1 MRYTESKN
9 LKQLKTVFKDTQK
22 IYEGKEKTALLSYV
36 QKQHNVFQS
45 QKAIGEGGVHH
56 YIISPISPVEYEKL
70 TSSQKK
76 IMENESIRW
85 SQKTFERYGFI
96 GAIEYNKDK
105 SDVKYSNGFENIK
118 TGFHLHLAVSD
129 KYKIRG
135 AADLLSLR
143 ENLAHHLSNSI
154 DLDMRSILGVKN
166 KEETETYRREAIS
179 KKQKQNAL
187 ENLKN
192 SPNFLENSQAVRLL
206 NNDLSQLFNELGVKH
221 TLKNDLLAL
230 NNNERHHI
238 LGKKAELR
246 SEMDGLKFQIKAN
259 RNEIR
264 FIDKFIKSEKEKMT
278 DVERL
283 FQSEFQELKHFYDK
297 KLLGLGIWIQGEH
310 QWFRKIKSDQLKN
323 GEINTAQFLYQIAQ
337 NKAYWEYIKSDE
349 RKRHQS
355 ILKQRKK
362 EFKATLFA
370 MGETIINLQRDRL
383 SVIAI
388 AGMDKKKLDSKLAKY
403 EDIGTQYQS
412 HYEVFNKRIE
422 QIQKEIETLRAKKV
436 LLVQEK
442 TKKQHQKQQMIEK
455 ILQFDA
461 SVTGKGFEALSRGME
476 KKYKVQITKGG
487 TEPDSI
493 DVSSKAIHI
502 KKPKEQGAFSQ
513 LLRGLMK
520 ITQISEGSILT
531 SLNTKTLFREVKKGI
546 YSQFP
551 QFKPTLEQTKSLEDF
566 IVIFGKLQE
575 VYKKREEDYSPSM

>member
-9 LKQLKTVFKDTQK
+9 LKVLKTIFKDTQT
-22 IYEGKEKTALLSYV
+22 IYEGREKTALLSYV

-45 QKAIGEGGVHH
+45 KKAIGEGGVHH
-56 YIISPISPVEYEKL
+56 YIISPISPAEYEKL
-70 TSSQKK
+70 TPSQKK
-76 IMENESIRW
+76 IMEDESIQW
-85 SQKTFERYGFI
+85 SKNTFEKFGFI
-96 GAIEYNKDK
+96 GSIEYNKDK

-154 DLDMRSILGVKN
+154 DPDMRSILGVKN
-166 KEETETYRREAIS
+166 KEETEIYRREAIS

-206 NNDLSQLFNELGVKH
+206 NNDLSKIFIELGIKH
-221 TLKNDLLAL
+221 TIKNDLLAL
-230 NNNERHHI
+230 NKNERHHI
-238 LGKKAELR
+238 LGKKAQLR

-297 KLLGLGIWIQGEH
+297 KLLGLGVWVQGEH

-323 GEINTAQFLYQIAQ
+323 GEINTTQFLYQVAQ
-337 NKAYWEYIKSDE
+337 NKSYWEYIKSDE

-355 ILKQRKK
+355 ILKQHRKA
-362 EFKATLFA
+362 FKDKLFA
-370 MGETIINLQRDRL
+370 MGEIIINLQRDRL

-403 EDIGTQYQS
+403 EEIGTKHQS
-412 HYEVFNKRIE
+412 HYEVFISRIDR
-422 QIQKEIETLRAKKV
+422 IQKEIENLRAKKLV
-436 LLVQEK
+436 LTQSK
-442 TKKQHQKQQMIEK
+442 IQKQHQKQQMIEK

-461 SVTGKGFEALSRGME
+461 GISGKGFEALSRGME
-476 KKYKVQITKGG
+476 KKYSVKITNGG
-487 TEPDSI
+487 AEPDSI
-493 DVSSKAIHI
+493 DMKTSTIHI
-502 KKPKEQGAFSQ
+502 KKPKEQGAFSH

-520 ITQISEGSILT
+520 ITQISEGSILK
-531 SLNTKTLFREVKKGI
+531 SLNTKTLFKEVKEGI

-551 QFKPTLEQTKSLEDF
+551 QFKATLEQTQSLEDF
-566 IVIFGKLQE
+566 IVIFGKLKE

>member
-9 LKQLKTVFKDTQK
+9 LKTLKTVFKDTQK
-22 IYEGKEKTALLSYV
+22 IYEGKEKIALLSYV
-36 QKQHNVFQS
+36 KKHHNIFQS
-45 QKAIGEGGVHH
+45 QKPLSSGGVHH
-56 YIISPISPVEYEKL
+56 YIISPISPTEYEKL
-70 TSSQKK
+70 TPSQKK
-76 IMENESIRW
+76 IMEDESIQW
-85 SQKTFERYGFI
+85 SKNTFERYGFI
-96 GAIEYNKDK
+96 GSIEYNKDK

-118 TGFHLHLAVSD
+118 TGYHLHLAVSD

-135 AADLLSLR
+135 ASDLLSLR
-143 ENLAHHLSNSI
+143 ENLAHYLSNSI
-154 DLDMRSILGVKN
+154 DGDMRSILGVKN
-166 KEETETYRREAIS
+166 KEETEIYRREAIS

-206 NNDLSQLFNELGVKH
+206 NNGLSQIFNELGIKH
-221 TLKNDLLAL
+221 TIKNDLLAL

-238 LGKKAELR
+238 LGKKTELR
-246 SEMDGLKFQIKAN
+246 GEMDELKFQIKAN

-323 GEINTAQFLYQIAQ
+323 GEIDTAQFLSQVVQ
-337 NKAYWEYIKSDE
+337 NKSYWDYVKSDE
-349 RKRHQS
+349 RKRHQT

-362 EFKATLFA
+362 EFKAALFA
-370 MGETIINLQRDRL
+370 MAETIINLQRDRL

-388 AGMDKKKLDSKLAKY
+388 SGMDKKKLDTKLAKY

-412 HYEVFNKRIE
+412 HYEVFNKRME
-422 QIQKEIETLRAKKV
+422 QIKQEIENLRAKKV

-442 TKKQHQKQQMIEK
+442 TKKQHQKYQMIEK
-455 ILQFDA
+455 ILKFDA

-476 KKYKVQITKGG
+476 KKYSVKITKGG

-493 DVSSKAIHI
+493 DVSNKTIHI
-502 KKPKEQGAFSQ
+502 KKPKDQGTFSR
-513 LLRGLMK
+513 LLQGIMK
-520 ITQISEGSILT
+520 ITQISEGLILN
-531 SLNTKTLFREVKKGI
+531 SLKTKPLFKVVKESV
-546 YSQFP
+546 YNQFP
-551 QFKPTLEQTKSLEDF
+551 QFKATLEQTQSLEDF
-566 IVIFGKLQE
+566 IVIFGKLKE